1 MKVQDRLKYS
11 NGVVILYSLRD
22 LGTVEMKQSSW
33 YCDDQEDWI
42 NQLVVDSKVKK
53 ERIV

>member
-1 MKVQDRLKYS
+1 MHG

-33 YCDDQEDWI
+33 YYDDQEDWI